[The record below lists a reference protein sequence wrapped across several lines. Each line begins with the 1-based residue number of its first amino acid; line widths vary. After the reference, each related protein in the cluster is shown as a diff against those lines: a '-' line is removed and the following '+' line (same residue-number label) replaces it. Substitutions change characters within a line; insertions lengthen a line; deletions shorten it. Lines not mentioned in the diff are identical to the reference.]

1 MDGQEKLLDY
11 ETIKAAV
18 AELPAGTRITIKR
31 AAPSYAALRLSPAH
45 PRNRYTRCASVPVS
59 GANND
64 CNLRLSGLITAS
76 FKASPARLQRWANTL
91 SYPRQY
97 GLHTRHGCGDL
108 AYRPAS
114 VCVVV
119 HTDQIFFFHGK
130 VHHSSYL
137 QFIFLGSGRR
147 LFRAGGLFA
156 VGKLLADRWPGLA
169 NTHITALIFVNH
181 GIYPV
186 SVFYAGKAQGL
197 IGQHGKEPV
206 IVLGGSQCVKV
217 R

>member
-97 GLHTRHGCGDL
+97 WVLNAQEQAKRKDAGRKRPHIPVHTRHGCGDL

-114 VCVVV
+114 VCVMV

-186 SVFYAGKAQGL
+186 AD
-197 IGQHGKEPV
+197 I
-206 IVLGGSQCVKV
+206 
-217 R
+217 